1 MPTLLLLVALGLLL
15 IPDPA
20 TGSDDLHLLGAA
32 PTVPR
37 LDGVIVE
44 RGWNDPPERSPGGTA
59 ADTAFETIAR
69 AGATAVAVDA
79 VALVARDDSPFVDT
93 PATPRTVEVERVR
106 WSVARARTL
115 GLRLV
120 LRLRVDRLDGGPR
133 ERIAMGDEEA
143 WSKFFGRLR
152 AWCGRWAATAE
163 DTGVDLLVLPSALS
177 GTTHREQ
184 DWRRLVAAVRAR
196 YDGPLTLGAGS
207 VDEAARIGFWDEFDL
222 IGIELHEPVARP
234 GDDDPEP
241 RPRPTVWSAAD
252 EDSVAVEEIARALA
266 PRLRRLAATAR
277 RWQRPVVVAAAGY
290 RSVERAWRVVRGSVD
305 RFAPPDER
313 DQARAI
319 AGTLRA
325 LDRTGAKA
333 WSRGV
338 LWHGYDLVP
347 DDDDPEVRRR
357 WSRSSSVRAKRA
369 FDTLTAA
376 WRRGG
381 GAHRVVGT
389 GGAVV
394 SSDSTATR
402 VGIDVLRAGGTAAD
416 AAVAMAFVLCVVRP
430 DAAGLGGGGSAV
442 VHDPRAG
449 ATLAFDFGLRA
460 PLAAHEFFFE
470 ELETEGLTAAASRGP
485 LAAAIPGTIPGLA
498 RIHARHGDLDWSTL
512 LRPALEAAARGAPI
526 RPATAGAL
534 AAERNRLQGFAS
546 TRRLYLPSGRL
557 LQEGETLVR
566 PRLAETLLAL
576 GREGPDVWTHGRI
589 GRAVVEDVRRA
600 GGIWTTED
608 LAATP
613 ARVRAAVRWPL
624 SRDGRSVLHTTAPPS
639 TSSLVLPW
647 TWTLLEAQRAETRTP
662 AGPARGRAWIEALR
676 LTLPAARSRIGEPLA
691 MPVPLHDLLAHDE
704 LSRLTRRLPGT
715 GVRGTAPTA
724 PADEPRRERGA
735 THLAVIDAAGRAVAM
750 TLEMNGPFGAA
761 WIAPST
767 GIGLNDG
774 MLRFDAAADPVSQP
788 TRPDRVRPGAA
799 VPTATTPVVV
809 TRDGRVRLALTAS
822 GTPDA
827 PAAVAQVLHRRLV
840 DVWPLDRAVAAPRLG
855 LAGPAAT
862 FELDRVRPGWARA
875 MRRAGH
881 RIQSMSGSAPVHA
894 LERDARGTLRAVS
907 DPRTPGSARTV
918 D

>member
-1 MPTLLLLVALGLLL
+1 MLTLLLLVAFGLLL
-15 IPDPA
+15 IPDPS
-20 TGSDDLHLLGAA
+20 TGSDDLHLLGVA

-44 RGWNDPPERSPGGTA
+44 RGWNDPPERSPGSAA

-93 PATPRTVEVERVR
+93 PATTHAVEVERVR
-106 WSVARARTL
+106 WSVARAHAL

-133 ERIAMGDEEA
+133 ERIAMGDQEA

-152 AWCGRWAATAE
+152 AWCSRWAATAE
-163 DTGVDLLVLPSALS
+163 DTGVDLLVLPSGLN
-177 GTTHREQ
+177 GTTHREE
-184 DWRRLVAAVRAR
+184 DWRRVVAAVRSR

-207 VDEAARIGFWDEFDL
+207 VDEAARVGFWDEFDL
-222 IGIELHEPVARP
+222 IGVELNEPVERP

-252 EDSVAVEEIARALA
+252 EDSVAVDEIARALE
-266 PRLRRLAATAR
+266 PRLRRLADTAR
-277 RWQRPVVVAAAGY
+277 RWQRPVVVTAAGH
-290 RSVERAWRVVRGSVD
+290 RSVEHAWRVVRGSVD

-319 AGTLRA
+319 AGTVRA
-325 LDRTGAKA
+325 LDRTGAKT

-338 LWHGYDLVP
+338 LWHGYDLV
-347 DDDDPEVRRR
+347 DDDADPDLRRR
-357 WSRSSSVRAKRA
+357 WARSSSVRAKRA

-376 WRRGG
+376 WGRGG
-381 GAHRVVGT
+381 GAHRVVGR

-416 AAVAMAFVLCVVRP
+416 AAVAMAFTLCVVRP

-442 VHDPRAG
+442 VHDPRA
-449 ATLAFDFGLRA
+449 ATTFAFDFGLRA

-470 ELETEGLTAAASRGP
+470 ELEAEGLTAAASRGP

-498 RIHARHGDLDWSTL
+498 RIHARHGELDWSAL
-512 LRPALEAAARGAPI
+512 LRPALEAAARGAPV
-526 RPATAGAL
+526 RAATARAL
-534 AAERNRLQGFAS
+534 AAERSRLQAFES

-576 GREGPDVWTHGRI
+576 GREGPGVWTHGRI

-600 GGIWTTED
+600 GGIWTNED
-608 LAATP
+608 LAAD
-613 ARVRAAVRWPL
+613 RVRVRSAVRWPL
-624 SRDGRSVLHTTAPPS
+624 SRDGRSFLHTTAPPS

-662 AGPARGRAWIEALR
+662 DGPERGHAWIEALG
-676 LTLPAARSRIGEPLA
+676 LTLPAARERVGEPLA
-691 MPVPLHDLLAHDE
+691 MPVPLHDLLARDE
-704 LSRLTRRLPGT
+704 LSRLTRRLPAAGT
-715 GVRGTAPTA
+715 RGVTPPAPV
-724 PADEPRRERGA
+724 DDPRRERGA
-735 THLAVIDAAGRAVAM
+735 THLAVIDAAGRAVVV

-774 MLRFDAAADPVSQP
+774 MLRFDTTADPVSDP

-799 VPTATTPVVV
+799 VPTAATPVIT
-809 TRDGRVRLALTAS
+809 TRDGRVRLALAATGA
-822 GTPDA
+822 PDA
-827 PAAVAQVLHRRLV
+827 PATVAQVLHRRLA
-840 DVWPLDRAVAAPRLG
+840 DVWPLDRAVAAPRIG
-855 LAGPAAT
+855 LAGSTAT
-862 FELDRVRPGWARA
+862 FEIDRVRPGWPRA
-875 MRRAGH
+875 MRRVGQ
-881 RIQSMSGSAPVHA
+881 RIESVSGSAPVHA
-894 LERDARGTLRAVS
+894 LERDARGTLRAVV
-907 DPRTPGSARTV
+907 DPRTRGLARTV